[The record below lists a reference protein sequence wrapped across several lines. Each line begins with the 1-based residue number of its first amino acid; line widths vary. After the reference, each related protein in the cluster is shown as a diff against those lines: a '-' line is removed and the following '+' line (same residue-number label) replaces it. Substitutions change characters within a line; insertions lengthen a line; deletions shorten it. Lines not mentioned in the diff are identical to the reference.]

1 STMSAV
7 PKSAEPADLALLV
20 DNAINNNGSSNKNNN
35 INNNNN
41 SRSNSNS
48 SRATSQGNN
57 NTPRKYIA
65 PGAASS
71 IRMCPA
77 SNSGRPAQNNNNSKQ
92 LKEICQQAQA
102 GHKLMVI
109 MRGPP
114 GSGKSTLAESL
125 LRQSRLLER
134 HGVQDFV
141 LGTDDYFKSRN
152 GYEFNPTLLPAA
164 HEWNQQRVREKA
176 ARGWSPIFV
185 DNTNTMVWEMQ
196 PYVQIG
202 VKYGYVLELLEPQ
215 TSWCKSASK
224 LAQKNIHQVPREN
237 IQRMLERYERTTVAE
252 LIRVSFILKPK
263 GSPLSNVRIIF
274 PQLLKETKY
283 TVALPQLRQC
293 PPLPAVPVANNF
305 DQKEPSDA
313 ILPPQPVTNIKLNAN
328 AQTWVPYEQGAPS
341 YWSQTAELPDPA
353 GLTIPASEDVAEEAK
368 PKTEACEAFQR
379 RHCLNCPNE
388 PGGFAIL
395 RQMYPNK
402 QMTGLWDLF
411 VKCNADVDWAVDIL
425 IKEDE
430 LNAESGADQFAS
442 ELGLSPEEALQFQCD
457 CANPGLPAAATPRSS
472 PPSPAAAKPLPKPQ
486 RQARNKRASGPI
498 NKELQLQIENC
509 FVLGDEQYSEH
520 TRKIRDIRNGI
531 LDQPVVPE
539 APEEAGVE
547 QEDPE
552 EEVEVDP
559 EDNTL
564 LEMDLG
570 SMFIERLR
578 AQFETDDEVAP
589 LEQELP
595 AATKIFMPR
604 QLAKQLYMLWKEA
617 VYNQLE
623 EQRQQTL
630 RDDEQFA
637 RLLKHPEYA
646 ECSESPSNVGEL
658 LDMELAW
665 TIYNS
670 EQLAAK
676 QAAELAARK
685 QQPNDIATH
694 LTKMKLCETFP
705 EIPNDTVLETFMA
718 TGSNYSRTV
727 EVLGGNVK
735 SSLSEAELYEQA
747 VREGE
752 KLSAQV
758 ALEEQKL
765 QQKQLQQSSSGQR
778 SSSQSSAGRSPLLHE
793 EAKCAAL
800 RDFEETRNLAA
811 HHSQLK
817 AECYLKAKQA
827 IQRGNGN
834 VALYYS
840 EIANLHKQKIDSFNQ
855 RAANCIMEVHRHKQ
869 NNPDLLDLHYLH
881 TVEAISCLDLF
892 LDRHITVLRNC
903 TRVYKH
909 VFIITGRG
917 LHSANGVSTIKNR
930 VKSRLAERRL
940 RWQEVNPG
948 LLRVKIFSASR
959 HSKNF

>member
-1 STMSAV
+1 MSAV
-7 PKSAEPADLALLV
+7 PKSAEPSELALLV
-20 DNAINNNGSSNKNNN
+20 GNASNNKNNN
-35 INNNNN
+35 NTSSNNNNR
-41 SRSNSNS
+41 SRS
-48 SRATSQGNN
+48 TSQGNN

-77 SNSGRPAQNNNNSKQ
+77 SNSGRPSHNNNNNNSKQ
-92 LKEICQQAQA
+92 LNGICQQAQA

-141 LGTDDYFKSRN
+141 LSTDDYFKTRH

-196 PYVQIG
+196 PYVQVA

-237 IQRMLERYERTTVAE
+237 IQRMLERYERTTAAD
-252 LIRVSFILKPK
+252 LIRLM
-263 GSPLSNVRIIF
+263 
-274 PQLLKETKY
+274 KETKY
-283 TVALPQLRQC
+283 TVTLPQLRQY
-293 PPLPAVPVANNF
+293 PPLPAVPVVNNF
-305 DQKEPSDA
+305 DQKEPTDA
-313 ILPPQPVTNIKLNAN
+313 LVPLHTKLNAN

-341 YWSQTAELPDPA
+341 YWSQTAELPQSA
-353 GLTIPASEDVAEEAK
+353 GSTSTNPASEKSLIDLLRDDCKVEDGAEEVN
-368 PKTEACEAFQR
+368 PKTEACESKPLQR
-379 RHCLNCPNE
+379 RHCLDCPNE
-388 PGGFAIL
+388 PEGFAQL

-411 VKCNADVDWAVDIL
+411 INCKSDLDWAVDIL

-430 LNAESGADQFAS
+430 LNAEAGSEQFGS
-442 ELGLSPEEALQFQCD
+442 EVVLSPDESLQFQCD
-457 CANPGLPAAATPRSS
+457 CANPGSPAAVTPRSS
-472 PPSPAAAKPLPKPQ
+472 SPFTAAAKPVPKPQ
-486 RQARNKRASGPI
+486 RQARNKRTSGPT

-520 TRKIRDIRNGI
+520 TRKVRDIRNGI
-531 LDQPVVPE
+531 LDQPAVPQ
-539 APEEAGVE
+539 ATEEAGAE

-552 EEVEVDP
+552 EEVDP

-578 AQFETDDEVAP
+578 AEFDTDDEVMP

-595 AATKIFMPR
+595 VATKIFMPR

-617 VYNQLE
+617 VYNLQE

-646 ECSESPSNVGEL
+646 ECIESPSNVGEL

-665 TIYNS
+665 SIYNS

-685 QQPNDIATH
+685 QPPNDIATH

-727 EVLGGNVK
+727 EVLGGNVQ
-735 SSLSEAELYEQA
+735 SSLSGAELYEQA
-747 VREGE
+747 LREGE

-758 ALEEQKL
+758 ALEEQKQQQKRL
-765 QQKQLQQSSSGQR
+765 QQGSSGQR

-827 IQRGNGN
+827 VQRGNGN

-840 EIANLHKQKIDSFNQ
+840 EIANLHKQKIDAFNQ
-855 RAANCIMEVHRHKQ
+855 RAANCIMEVHRHTQ

-930 VKSRLAERRL
+930 VKSRLVERRL

-948 LLRVKIFSASR
+948 LLRVKVFSASR

>member
-1 STMSAV
+1 MSAV
-7 PKSAEPADLALLV
+7 PKSADPAELAFSV
-20 DNAINNNGSSNKNNN
+20 DNVSNSNGSS
-35 INNNNN
+35 NNNNN
-41 SRSNSNS
+41 SRGNS

-57 NTPRKYIA
+57 NTPKKYIA

-71 IRMCPA
+71 IKMCPA
-77 SNSGRPAQNNNNSKQ
+77 SNSSRPSHNNNNNTNSKQ
-92 LKEICQQAQA
+92 LNGICQQAQA

-141 LGTDDYFKSRN
+141 FGTDDYFKSRN
-152 GYEFNPTLLPAA
+152 GYDFNPTLLPAA
-164 HEWNQQRVREKA
+164 HEWNQKRVREKA

-224 LAQKNIHQVPREN
+224 LAQKNVHQVPREN
-237 IQRMLERYERTTVAE
+237 IQRMLERYERTSAAE
-252 LIRVSFILKPK
+252 LIR
-263 GSPLSNVRIIF
+263 
-274 PQLLKETKY
+274 LLKETKY
-283 TVALPQLRQC
+283 TVALPQLRQY
-293 PPLPAVPVANNF
+293 PPLPAVPVVKNF
-305 DQKEPSDA
+305 DQKEPPDA
-313 ILPPQPVTNIKLNAN
+313 LIPPQPVTNIKLNAN

-341 YWSQTAELPDPA
+341 YWSQTAELPDPE
-353 GLTIPASEDVAEEAK
+353 GSTIPASGLSEKSLIDLLRDNCIVEEVAEEAK
-368 PKTEACEAFQR
+368 PKTETCEAFQR
-379 RHCLNCPNE
+379 RHCLDCPNE

-402 QMTGLWDLF
+402 QMSGLWDLF

-430 LNAESGADQFAS
+430 LNGESGADHIAS
-442 ELGLSPEEALQFQCD
+442 EKGLSPEEALQFQCD
-457 CANPGLPAAATPRSS
+457 CANPESPAAATPRSS
-472 PPSPAAAKPLPKPQ
+472 SPSSAAAKPLPKPQ
-486 RQARNKRASGPI
+486 RQVRNKRASGPT

-531 LDQPVVPE
+531 LDQPALPE
-539 APEEAGVE
+539 ALEVAGVE

-552 EEVEVDP
+552 EEVDP

-578 AQFETDDEVAP
+578 DQFDTDDEVAP

-665 TIYNS
+665 SIYNS

-685 QQPNDIATH
+685 QPPNDIATH

-727 EVLGGNVK
+727 EVLGGNVQ
-735 SSLSEAELYEQA
+735 SSLSGAELYEQA
-747 VREGE
+747 LREGE

-758 ALEEQKL
+758 ALE
-765 QQKQLQQSSSGQR
+765 QQKMQQKRLQQSSSGQR

-827 IQRGNGN
+827 VQRGNGN

-855 RAANCIMEVHRHKQ
+855 RAANCIMEVHRHTQ

>member
-1 STMSAV
+1 TTMAAV

-20 DNAINNNGSSNKNNN
+20 GNNATNNNESNTKT
-35 INNNNN
+35 NNNNN
-41 SRSNSNS
+41 SRSNS
-48 SRATSQGNN
+48 SRSTSQGNN

-65 PGAASS
+65 PGEASS

-77 SNSGRPAQNNNNSKQ
+77 SNSSRNSLNNNNNSKQ
-92 LKEICQQAQA
+92 LNGICQQTQA

-125 LRQSRLLER
+125 LRQARLLER
-134 HGVQDFV
+134 HGVQEFV
-141 LGTDDYFKSRN
+141 LGTDDYFKSRH
-152 GYEFNPTLLPAA
+152 GYDFNPTLLPAA

-196 PYVQIG
+196 PYVQIA

-224 LAQKNIHQVPREN
+224 LAQKNVHQVPREN
-237 IQRMLERYERTTVAE
+237 IQRMLERYERTTAAE
-252 LIRVSFILKPK
+252 LIRLM
-263 GSPLSNVRIIF
+263 
-274 PQLLKETKY
+274 KETKY
-283 TVALPQLRQC
+283 TVALPQLRQY
-293 PPLPAVPVANNF
+293 PPLPAVPVAI
-305 DQKEPSDA
+305 EPSNA
-313 ILPPQPVTNIKLNAN
+313 LIAPQPFTNTKLNAN
-328 AQTWVPYEQGAPS
+328 AQTWVPYEQGASS
-341 YWSQTAELPDPA
+341 YWYQTAELPDSA
-353 GLTIPASEDVAEEAK
+353 ERTVPASGLSEKSLIDLLRDDCKLEDEAEEAK
-368 PKTEACEAFQR
+368 PKTEASESKPFQR

-388 PGGFAIL
+388 PGGFALL

-425 IKEDE
+425 LKEDE
-430 LNAESGADQFAS
+430 LNTDSGSDQFGS
-442 ELGLSPEEALQFQCD
+442 EIVLSPEEALQFQCD
-457 CANPGLPAAATPRSS
+457 CANPGSPAAVTPRSS
-472 PPSPAAAKPLPKPQ
+472 SPTQAAAKPAPKPQ
-486 RQARNKRASGPI
+486 RQPRNKRSSGPT

-531 LDQPVVPE
+531 LDQPIV
-539 APEEAGVE
+539 PEEAGAE

-552 EEVEVDP
+552 EEVDP

-570 SMFIERLR
+570 SVFIERLR
-578 AQFETDDEVAP
+578 AQFETDDEVVP
-589 LEQELP
+589 LDQELP
-595 AATKIFMPR
+595 AATKIFMPL

-617 VYNQLE
+617 VYNQQE

-665 TIYNS
+665 SIYNS

-676 QAAELAARK
+676 QAAELAALK
-685 QQPNDIATH
+685 QPPNDIATH

-727 EVLGGNVK
+727 EVLGGNVQ
-735 SSLSEAELYEQA
+735 SSLSGAELYEKA
-747 VREGE
+747 LREGE

-758 ALEEQKL
+758 ALEEQKQ
-765 QQKQLQQSSSGQR
+765 QQKRLQQSSSGQR

-827 IQRGNGN
+827 VQRGNGN

-840 EIANLHKQKIDSFNQ
+840 EIANLHKQKIDAFNQ
-855 RAANCIMEVHRHKQ
+855 RAANCIMEVHRHTQ

-930 VKSRLAERRL
+930 VKSRLGERRL

-948 LLRVKIFSASR
+948 LLRVKVFSASR